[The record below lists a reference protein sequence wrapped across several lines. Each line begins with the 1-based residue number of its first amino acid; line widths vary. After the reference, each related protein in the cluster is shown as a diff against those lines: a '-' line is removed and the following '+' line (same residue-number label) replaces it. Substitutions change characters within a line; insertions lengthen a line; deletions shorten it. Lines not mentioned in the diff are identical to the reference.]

1 MELSIV
7 SLKSTK
13 ENEMKDKGR
22 MKQDEENLVSSLT
35 EILEKL
41 NKFSNTTEDEK
52 LKNEADAI
60 IITVSSLLNNLKNS

>member
-1 MELSIV
+1 
-7 SLKSTK
+7 
-13 ENEMKDKGR
+13 MKDKGR